1 MLVRHKIKNSVF
13 VEGSRVDLE
22 KGKSSTCR
30 RGESEPTTTPLI
42 SVHRGLMLAHVVVGD
57 RVRRVCV
64 VSREGS
70 TVDDDTVREI

>member
-1 MLVRHKIKNSVF
+1 MLVRRKIKKLVF
-13 VEGSRVDLE
+13 IGGGRIDLE
-22 KGKSSTCR
+22 KDEPSACR

-42 SVHRGLMLAHVVVGD
+42 SFYRGMMLAHVVVGD
-57 RVRRVCV
+57 RVQRVCV